1 VDLGCVYAHECTRT
15 KLSKQLNKD
24 FKYLCPVS
32 GPSWIFPCDQADD
45 GTHDSGRSYD
55 QYCPVARALAVLG
68 ERWTLLVVRD
78 LLMGPKR

>member
-1 VDLGCVYAHECTRT
+1 MGAA
-15 KLSKQLNKD
+15 
-24 FKYLCPVS
+24 
-32 GPSWIFPCDQADD
+32 CDQADD